1 MKLFV
6 DFNKSFFQ
14 ANHLFCNFA
23 TDIDVGHLNIFL
35 FQSKQKNRKLLPAV
49 DTHFRKVFLSF
60 YFFKII

>member
-6 DFNKSFFQ
+6 DVNKSIFQ
-14 ANHLFCNFA
+14 TNHLFCNFA

-35 FQSKQKNRKLLPAV
+35 FRSKQKNRKPEPAV

-60 YFFKII
+60 YFLKII